1 MATKRLKSNKKILNN
16 LVLLKN
22 FDEYKL
28 KITVDDCVD
37 ANLYHI
43 SYMRDDVGVAY
54 PLHLVIPEFYGH
66 VEETNERNYLVI
78 TQIENN
84 SDVLKDYKNV
94 WDQILNKINKINNSA
109 YVFNEDYRKFKLSS
123 IKCSDCKDDFSEM
136 SVDKLLKLSFV
147 VVSCRLVIEKDNQL
161 FLETY
166 LEECFYE
173 DSDTDSDNDDKEK
186 GI

>member
-1 MATKRLKSNKKILNN
+1 M
-16 LVLLKN
+16 LLKN
-22 FDEYKL
+22 FGEYRL

-37 ANLYHI
+37 RNLYHI
-43 SYMRDDVGVAY
+43 SYTRNTVGIAY

-66 VEETNERNYLVI
+66 VEENNGRNYLVI
-78 TQIENN
+78 TEIENN

-94 WDQILNKINKINNSA
+94 WDQILNKINKINKSA
-109 YVFNEDYRKFKLSS
+109 SVFNEDYHKFKLSS

-136 SVDKLLKLSFV
+136 PVDKLLKLSFV

-166 LEECFYE
+166 LKECFYE
-173 DSDTDSDNDDKEK
+173 DSDTDSDDDDKK
-186 GI
+186 GLCNSMNNDIN